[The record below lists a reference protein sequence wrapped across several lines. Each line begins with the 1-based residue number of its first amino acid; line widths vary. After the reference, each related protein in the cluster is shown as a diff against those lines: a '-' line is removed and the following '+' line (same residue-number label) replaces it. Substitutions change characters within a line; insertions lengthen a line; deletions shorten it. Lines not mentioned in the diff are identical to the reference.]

1 MVLGF
6 LVGWKNGVGDMAG
19 ELKMVEAIQF
29 SLVVE
34 LGF

>member
-1 MVLGF
+1 MVSEF

-19 ELKMVEAIQF
+19 ELKVVAIQI